1 LRTRQSFL
9 CGAKKVCA
17 ALSVLLWFAFS
28 MTPAQSQYDAIPDRI
43 LTNED
48 VIEMWKSGLTPRA
61 VILRIR
67 ESPCKFDKSSR
78 GLEAL
83 RTANVPYKVVLAMMQ
98 APEIPPLVKGR
109 IPLMIPDSTPVK
121 LVLAEPIDTES
132 NKPGYIIYFRV
143 LEDIRIRGL
152 RVIAKGA
159 RARARL
165 LDSRDRSRSG
175 ESARLEW
182 SMMDVEAVDGQRL
195 PLRGGNEISSG
206 EMNEGKSV
214 GVGEGEEFVTYIYGL
229 RKVNVPPP
237 MLPETRKPVSPVAPN
252 SGPAD

>member
-1 LRTRQSFL
+1 LSAAQNQS
-9 CGAKKVCA
+9 
-17 ALSVLLWFAFS
+17 
-28 MTPAQSQYDAIPDRI
+28 DAIPDRI

-48 VIEMWKSGLTPRA
+48 VIEMLRSGLSPRA

-67 ESPCKFDKSSR
+67 ESPCKFDKSSE
-78 GLEAL
+78 GLEEL
-83 RTANVPYKVVLAMMQ
+83 RTANVPYKVVLAMMR
-98 APEIPPLVKGR
+98 APEIPPLVKGH
-109 IPLMIPDSTPVK
+109 IPLEIPDSTPVK
-121 LVLAEPIDTES
+121 LILSEPIDTES
-132 NKPGYIIYFRV
+132 NKPGYIVYFRV

-165 LDSRDRSRSG
+165 LDSRDRSRQG

-195 PLRGGNEISSG
+195 PLRGGNEVSG
-206 EMNEGKSV
+206 DELNQEKAV
-214 GVGEGEEFVTYIYGL
+214 GVEEGQEFVSYIYGQ

-237 MLPETRKPVSPVAPN
+237 ILPETKKPASPVTPN
-252 SGPAD
+252 PDPAV